1 MRKQTQY
8 RHTETRI
15 ISRFSI
21 AILGCTIL
29 GMAIGKSLP
38 LGLEIQAFLAGAI
51 ALFFYGYEARR
62 DFKLRKEQSET
73 CRQLAEM
80 RLEQHTFELISRQG
94 RAHRARRS
102 SASVK

>member
-8 RHTETRI
+8 RHAETRMV
-15 ISRFSI
+15 SRFSI

-29 GMAIGKSLP
+29 GMALGKSLP

-51 ALFFYGYEARR
+51 ALLFYGYEARR

-73 CRQLAEM
+73 CRQIVEM
-80 RLEQHTFELISRQG
+80 RLEQHAFELSSRQHRTA
-94 RAHRARRS
+94 RAGRS
-102 SASVK
+102 SVSAK